1 MKDSWWVFF
10 VCFLLLLSRV
20 FVNGVFYLWGFF
32 LVVFVRDMK
41 LLRECVGK
49 YIIKFGIIYR
59 IRSCYYN
66 GV

>member
-49 YIIKFGIIYR
+49 YIIKFGI
-59 IRSCYYN
+59 N
-66 GV
+66 VV

>member
-32 LVVFVRDMK
+32 FVVFVRDMK

-49 YIIKFGIIYR
+49 YINKFGII
-59 IRSCYYN
+59 
-66 GV
+66 